1 MFAKITL
8 CLFLGVLVLC
18 CLATTSAFGQSAYN
32 YTDSWADTEQAIA
45 EGGQEF
51 GEVLV
56 VGCGVLEVDE
66 SSGGHQANMEVKLT
80 SPQGYTTF
88 QSGVWTGET
97 SSMTLVVSLNAVT
110 GPITDLGTYLT
121 ETSIQMICPFEPTSY
136 GTASLPI
143 SIKRDVYVLI
153 GDIPIGGK
161 YGYGYCEYDN
171 YCPFGFGICG
181 LEKFSVERYNANA
194 VCSGTIQCWTLFV
207 RGSCL
212 NKYKVCT
219 GIPPNTGTCDYN

>member
-8 CLFLGVLVLC
+8 SLFMGVLFLC
-18 CLATTSAFGQSAYN
+18 CLTAASAFGQSAYI
-32 YTDSWADTEQAIA
+32 YTDSWADTELAVP

-51 GEVLV
+51 GEVLI
-56 VGCGVLEVDE
+56 VGSGVIEIE
-66 SSGGHQANMEVKLT
+66 SGHTANMEVRMT
-80 SPQGYTTF
+80 SPQGQTTF
-88 QSGVWTGET
+88 ESGVWNQGTYG
-97 SSMTLVVSLNAVT
+97 MTLTVLLNAVT
-110 GPITDLGTYLT
+110 GPNTDLGTYLT
-121 ETSIQMICPFEPTSY
+121 EVSVQMICPFEPTSY

-194 VCSGTIQCWTLFV
+194 VCSGTIQCRTLFV